1 MYEKY
6 QTNALVL
13 DSMEQGEAD
22 RVYTLYTR
30 DFGLVRARA
39 SAVRLESSK
48 MRHALQDCMLVS
60 IGLVRGSRGW
70 RIAGATALR
79 SACGVSEG
87 ALRAYGRLTRLL
99 ERLVV
104 SEERHEYL
112 FAMLSEAHG
121 ALFAS
126 SDVQWPSIELL
137 SVARM
142 LHSLGYLAAE
152 SIPHTLLTDTHY
164 QDVGLVQV
172 QTLRPAFLTGVNKA
186 LSETHL

>member
-6 QTNALVL
+6 QTEALVL
-13 DSMEQGEAD
+13 DSREYGEAD

-48 MRHALQDCMLVS
+48 MRHALQDCGLVS

-70 RIAGATALR
+70 RIAGATAVR
-79 SACGVSEG
+79 SALGAQEG
-87 ALRAYGRLTRLL
+87 SLRAYGRLAKLL
-99 ERLVV
+99 ERLVLH
-104 SEERHEYL
+104 EEHHEYL
-112 FAMLSEAHG
+112 FLMLREAHQ
-121 ALFAS
+121 ALLLAHETE
-126 SDVQWPSIELL
+126 WPPIELL

-142 LHSLGYLAAE
+142 LHALGYLAAE
-152 SIPHTLLTDTHY
+152 SVPQPLLSGAEYGTDGLS
-164 QDVGLVQV
+164 QVGVF
-172 QTLRPAFLTGVNKA
+172 RPVLLASVNKA